1 MFLVVRTP
9 RKTGGAVSHKIGD
22 IKEEEEEEEEESLFN
37 KNTCMNSVMSGD
49 SQKALCKPLV
59 GSHPSSRK
67 VN

>member
-9 RKTGGAVSHKIGD
+9 RKTVGAVSHKIGD
-22 IKEEEEEEEEESLFN
+22 IKEEEEEESLFN

-49 SQKALCKPLV
+49 SQKALCKPLA